1 MNLGLTVDSKARPLA
16 TEIWPGNT
24 ADVTALILV
33 ADRLRERFAMPEL
46 CVVADRGMISKAT
59 GEKLRERLLKAP
71 KALVGNR
78 GFERYLE
85 ADGQSFTLDEDRIAD
100 EERYDGVWA
109 LRVTGPLTAGEP
121 AIREHLF
128 CSFLATVLRQ
138 RM

>member
-24 ADVTALILV
+24 ADVTALIPV

-59 GEKLRERLLKAP
+59 GEKLRERLSKAP

-85 ADGQSFTLDEDRIAD
+85 ADGQSFTLDE
-100 EERYDGVWA
+100 ERYDGVWA

-121 AIREHLF
+121 AIRGHLF